1 MQANGHAGWHC
12 WVWRHC
18 PGISMGS
25 TFKFS
30 CDPWGSS
37 PVHHTYLWGL
47 IVSQDPRAS
56 KLLCLRQAPVCL
68 QSLSC
73 PFSAVPISLSGIS
86 SDLLSFLPKSH
97 GILDR
102 LQSSLYLKSLL
113 SQRMKATSTLWHCY
127 IKLEDTWT
135 LPDIKKERKKHH
147 HGSLLCYFLPRQT
160 SQKWRLRTKGDVNCV
175 TLRAI
180 QP

>member
-1 MQANGHAGWHC
+1 MLVGTAE
-12 WVWRHC
+12 
-18 PGISMGS
+18 
-25 TFKFS
+25 
-30 CDPWGSS
+30 CDVIVQGLAWAVPLSS
-37 PVHHTYLWGL
+37 HVTSEVVLLFTTLYLWGL

-68 QSLSC
+68 QSLFC

-102 LQSSLYLKSLL
+102 LQSSLCLKSLL
-113 SQRMKATSTLWHCY
+113 SQRMKATSTLWYCY
-127 IKLEDTWT
+127 IKPEDTWT

-175 TLRAI
+175 TLRAF

>member
-30 CDPWGSS
+30 CDLWGSS
-37 PVHHTYLWGL
+37 PVHHTLL
-47 IVSQDPRAS
+47 MRTNCFPRPKSVKVVVFEAT
-56 KLLCLRQAPVCL
+56 L
-68 QSLSC
+68 C
-73 PFSAVPISLSGIS
+73 PFSAVPICLSGIS
-86 SDLLSFLPKSH
+86 SDLLCFLPKSH

-102 LQSSLYLKSLL
+102 LQSSLCLKSLL

-127 IKLEDTWT
+127 IKPEDTWT

-175 TLRAI
+175 TLRAF